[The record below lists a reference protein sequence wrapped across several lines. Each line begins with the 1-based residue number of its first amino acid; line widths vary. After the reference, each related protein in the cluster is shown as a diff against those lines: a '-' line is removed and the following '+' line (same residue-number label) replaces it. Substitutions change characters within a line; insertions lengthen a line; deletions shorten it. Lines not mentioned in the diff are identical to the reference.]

1 MLSELNRSVP
11 PEVTDF
17 NGLEVNIVDQ
27 EDSVGVSRLTCV
39 FRGGIAE
46 CGSISVAKML
56 PNLMLEGTFGH
67 PDGGMSELIE
77 FNGARIAFSVEPH
90 YTSMTLFSLNSQM
103 KIRQQCFSTLC
114 RWGNHIL
121 LHGLKYLKI

>member
-17 NGLEVNIVDQ
+17 GILSLPPIRKLRLDNGLEVNIVDQ

-90 YTSMTLFSLNSQM
+90 YTS
-103 KIRQQCFSTLC
+103 IVP
-114 RWGNHIL
+114 
-121 LHGLKYLKI
+121 